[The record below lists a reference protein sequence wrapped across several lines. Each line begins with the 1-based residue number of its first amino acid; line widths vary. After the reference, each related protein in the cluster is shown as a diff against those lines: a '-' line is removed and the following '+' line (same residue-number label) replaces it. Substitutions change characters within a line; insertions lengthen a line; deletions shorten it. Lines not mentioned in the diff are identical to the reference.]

1 MEQKI
6 KLKVSASNKNVLKA
20 LLTKLTS
27 ENSTY
32 RFFIT
37 DFSFP
42 NDNRAG

>member
-1 MEQKI
+1 
-6 KLKVSASNKNVLKA
+6 

-42 NDNRAG
+42 NDNRAGWYTVSIPLKLLYK